1 MPDNRNNRSVS
12 GRVAADLL
20 AALGLFTRLPLHWLE
35 KHAADVN
42 LRRSIWVWP
51 LTGGL
56 IGGLTAC
63 AMWVGSAAHLP
74 PAVSAICAVM
84 VQLLITGGLHEDGL
98 ADCADGLVG
107 GRTPERRLDI
117 MRDSRIGS
125 YGALALGTA
134 VALRCACM
142 ASLPATLLFPSLI
155 LAGSLARAT
164 MLLELK
170 WGKPARQDGLASA
183 LFPLPP
189 RPLAVA
195 LLTPLLLAMML
206 IPADKIVA
214 PFATCLFVTFL
225 MHRFSMKKIGGFTG
239 DILGA
244 EAVLAELAVLVI
256 LTAQAG

>member
-1 MPDNRNNRSVS
+1 MADNRNRSVS
-12 GRVAADLL
+12 GRIAADFL
-20 AALGLFTRLPLHWLE
+20 AALGLFTRLPLQWLE
-35 KHAADVN
+35 KHAGEVD

-63 AMWVGSAAHLP
+63 AMWLGSAAHLP

-107 GRTPERRLDI
+107 DRTPERRLEI

-134 VALRCACM
+134 VALRCACI
-142 ASLPATLLFPSLI
+142 AYLPISCLFPSLI
-155 LAGSLARAT
+155 LAGSLSRAA

-170 WGKPARQDGLASA
+170 RGKPARQDGLASA

-189 RPLAVA
+189 RSLALA
-195 LLTPLLLAMML
+195 LLTPLLLAL
-206 IPADKIVA
+206 LLLPANEIIA
-214 PFATCLFVTFL
+214 PFAAALLTTML

-244 EAVLAELAVLVI
+244 EAVLAEIAALAT
-256 LTAQAG
+256 LTSLNR